1 MEVYLV
7 FEPLRGCRKGLRHE
21 GVVQSVR
28 SNTED
33 RMIMDHMD
41 RMDHSVAILAQ
52 EFWSA
57 TTSSGGF
64 CMGIDLAGASFSG
77 IVIGWLASAYHH
89 YQDALEAVT
98 RLAGPLDAVSKLAG
112 ACSER
117 CPSCP
122 ILVPPSCAPVI
133 CQDDAG
139 TQRGLFLVSGLG
151 LGLFFGTLL
160 GLRLGRPVAPATRV
174 VHVPGLV
181 PVPPAP
187 ARVAVAPRR
196 PAPPLRRLSVDASS
210 W

>member
-1 MEVYLV
+1 MGPSTRRSGAINQVKYRGSYGHQSAEPYGSSRSYDGSLRSHFGSRILV
-7 FEPLRGCRKGLRHE
+7 SHDIK
-21 GVVQSVR
+21 
-28 SNTED
+28 
-33 RMIMDHMD
+33 
-41 RMDHSVAILAQ
+41 LAL
-52 EFWSA
+52 
-57 TTSSGGF
+57 F

-151 LGLFFGTLL
+151 LGLFIGTLL
-160 GLRLGRPVAPATRV
+160 GLRLGRPVAPASRV

-181 PVPPAP
+181 PLPPVP
-187 ARVAVAPRR
+187 ARAAVATRR
-196 PAPPLRRLSVDASS
+196 VAPPLRRLSVDASS